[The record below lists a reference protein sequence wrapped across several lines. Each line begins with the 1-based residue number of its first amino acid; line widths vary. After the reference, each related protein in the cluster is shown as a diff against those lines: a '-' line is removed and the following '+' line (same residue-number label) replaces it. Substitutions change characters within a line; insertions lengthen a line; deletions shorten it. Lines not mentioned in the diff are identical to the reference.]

1 MDFQCRVKTI
11 NGLLRGIAF
20 SSESSRI
27 MAAAGSSL
35 TGTANKKAGT
45 RPAFRS

>member
-1 MDFQCRVKTI
+1 MDFQCRVQTI

-20 SSESSRI
+20 SSESRRI

-35 TGTANKKAGT
+35 VGTANKKTGA
-45 RPAFRS
+45 RPAFGS